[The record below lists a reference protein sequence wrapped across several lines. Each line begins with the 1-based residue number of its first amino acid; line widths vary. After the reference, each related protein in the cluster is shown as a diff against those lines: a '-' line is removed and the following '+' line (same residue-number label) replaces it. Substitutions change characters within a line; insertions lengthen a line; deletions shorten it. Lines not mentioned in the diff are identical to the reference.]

1 MENKNSQKKQLK
13 YAFHSNFFFFF
24 FHKRHVLICDF
35 SYFTGEL

>member
-13 YAFHSNFFFFF
+13 YAFHSNFFFF
-24 FHKRHVLICDF
+24 HKRHVLICDF

>member
-24 FHKRHVLICDF
+24 HKRHVLICDF